1 MAAEAVAT
9 AVVWWVLKRTTE
21 VVAVMVLAKQGAEV
35 MGVAASEVEATVV
48 VVSEAVV
55 MEVAAMA
62 EAETA

>member
-48 VVSEAVV
+48 VVLEAVV

>member
-1 MAAEAVAT
+1 MRR
-9 AVVWWVLKRTTE
+9 VVVERLGE
-21 VVAVMVLAKQGAEV
+21 VETDGEQLEGAV

-48 VVSEAVV
+48 VVLEAVV